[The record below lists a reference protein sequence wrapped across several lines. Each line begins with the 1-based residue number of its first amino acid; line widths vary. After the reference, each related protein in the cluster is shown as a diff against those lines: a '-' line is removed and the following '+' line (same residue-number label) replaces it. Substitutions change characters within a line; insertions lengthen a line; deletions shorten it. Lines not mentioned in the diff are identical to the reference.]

1 MSWAADALDLVDVRT
16 LRPLPRGA
24 LPPPLP
30 RPLPLPLPPPDP
42 LLTALAELKRACDS
56 CTSSA
61 DEPSV
66 ATATELCVSARTVVV
81 VVVVVV
87 VVFVVGAA
95 AAAPLLLLRLLL
107 LLL

>member
-30 RPLPLPLPPPDP
+30 RPLPLPPPPDP

-66 ATATELCVSARTVVV
+66 ATATELCASARTVVV

-95 AAAPLLLLRLLL
+95 AAPLLLPRLLL